1 MSEKRSKSNK
11 KFMLLSAIGI
21 FMVADHHT
29 FTAFNILGDFMPYN
43 SFFMPMFVFISG
55 YFNKVDGSTNLWTY
69 LVKKI
74 KTLLIPYIGLSLTV
88 FGVQQLINYIKLGNE
103 MDPLPSDYFSF
114 VIKRIVTT
122 GSFGAIVEPMWFV
135 IALFCSLMIYAVLK
149 KLLDKMKLWNSFVM
163 FAVFLGLHLLAI
175 WIARNNDTES
185 IKPFLIPLKCLFFFP
200 FIELGVIYRN
210 SLEQKHSAMSGTGKI
225 ALMFFLLLVNAIRT
239 LCLPAAYDI
248 AFDSIDEMAG
258 FTSPY
263 IVTPMISSLVGI
275 LFWLTFAE
283 LVGKQVCESRFV
295 NFMSCNTFWIM
306 GLHITFYNILNLILM
321 GINNGIHALTDF
333 DTEAFKS
340 TEWYFWG
347 IGSNIKILYVMV
359 GVLGP
364 LGLKWLYD
372 RLMAFIGGRVARLGE
387 GSEQKAKLLNTVT
400 KPVLALLFVGIV
412 AGTVA
417 LTRPKISDGESYIP
431 DTSAE
436 TDIGADSEPDT
447 EEPSADP
454 EDDGR
459 ESTPDAGQESYP
471 DGGQESSPDNGGQE
485 SEAAI
490 PADASPVYAYLD
502 LAYEHDGEAADYLT
516 NACAVNGNG
525 SFTFTVS
532 RSDDAEVPL
541 AIDGLSYMGIR
552 IMDDDTSD
560 LDIRSAEI
568 PEVKVKCGGDELRA
582 EISGFAPYEDGVI
595 MVFLDCFDPSGTETY
610 DFSGK
615 DEIEVTFTVS
625 SAKLK

>member
-21 FMVADHHT
+21 FMVVDHHT
-29 FTAFNILGDFMPYN
+29 FTAFNIFGDFLPYN

-88 FGVQQLINYIKLGNE
+88 FGIQQLINYIKLGNE
-103 MDPLPSDYFSF
+103 MDPLPTDYFSF

-149 KLLDKMKLWNSFVM
+149 KLLDRMKLWNSYIM
-163 FAVFLGLHLLAI
+163 FALFLGLHMLAI
-175 WIARNNDTES
+175 WIAKNNDTES
-185 IKPFLIPLKCLFFFP
+185 IKAFLVPLKCLFFFP

-210 SLEQKHSAMSGTGKI
+210 GPEQRHSAMSGTGKI
-225 ALMFFLLLVNAIRT
+225 ALMFILLVINAVRT
-239 LCLPAAYDI
+239 VCLPAAYDI

-263 IVTPMISSLVGI
+263 IFTPMISSLVGI

-283 LVGKQVCESRFV
+283 LVGKPVCESRFV

-321 GINNGIHALTDF
+321 GINNGIHTLPEF
-333 DTEAFKS
+333 DAEAFKS

-347 IGSNIKILYVMV
+347 IGDNIKILYVMV

-372 RLMAFIGGRVARLGE
+372 RLMAFIGGRVARMGE
-387 GSEQKAKLLNTVT
+387 GSEQKARLLNTLT
-400 KPVLALLFVGIV
+400 KPVLALLFVGLI
-412 AGTVA
+412 AMTVA
-417 LTRPKISDGESYIP
+417 LTRPKADDTDSYIP
-431 DTSAE
+431 DTAAG
-436 TDIGADSEPDT
+436 TDEAADSEPDT
-447 EEPSADP
+447 EELSGVS
-454 EDDGR
+454 EY
-459 ESTPDAGQESYP
+459 AGQESTS
-471 DGGQESSPDNGGQE
+471 DGDGQD
-485 SEAAI
+485 SEAAV
-490 PADASPVYAYLD
+490 PADAAPVYAYLD
-502 LAYEHDGEAADYLT
+502 LAYEHDGEGADYLT
-516 NACAVNGNG
+516 EPCAVNGNG
-525 SFTFTVS
+525 SFTFTLN
-532 RSDDAEVPL
+532 RSDDAEAPL

-552 IMDDDTSD
+552 LMDDDTSD
-560 LDIRSAEI
+560 LDIKLVEI
-568 PEVKVKCGGDELRA
+568 PEVKVKCDGTELRA
-582 EISGFAPYEDGVI
+582 DISGFAPYEDGVI
-595 MVFLDCFDPSGTETY
+595 MVFFDCY
-610 DFSGK
+610 DMEKYGAAEDLTGAEPYGFAGSS
-615 DEIEVTFTVS
+615 EIEVTFTVS
-625 SAKLK
+625 GAKLK